1 MTPLE
6 MHQNVSMTMFDLGV
20 TNCTEEIFSVDLTVS
35 ILSLQCIKRNPV
47 SGRCVGSN
55 VSFLIGNL
63 VTHWT
68 LKLALVPFGAEL
80 RGVDTD

>member
-1 MTPLE
+1 
-6 MHQNVSMTMFDLGV
+6 MHENVSVAVFNFSM

-68 LKLALVPFGAEL
+68 LKLALVPLGAEL
-80 RGVDTD
+80 RGVDAD